1 MPINDNSII
10 VGIKGDTSDIERKI
24 SELQRKLRSL
34 REGGALGQLAQQYRS
49 RGMEDR
55 ANQLDQFRQREQVRN
70 RRELEQSFRNQ
81 EKSLDSLK
89 RHYDNIQKGLDSM
102 VKGTDAWK
110 QKSTEAAEVWD
121 KIVGKAAQVK
131 ATYQELFQGNGAG
144 LPGLPMQFQQGF
156 GPFSAR
162 DLTHIAR
169 SGQMG
174 GFGGAMK
181 GVGRVMTPAM
191 MAQLGAGTL
200 GAVGAGMG
208 LYGQAQLQIGTFG
221 ERVTTARA
229 RSAQNLLGEA
239 AQLREQGRS
248 YELEL
253 FGQERLKAL
262 NAAQNRMARERTA
275 DKTGLGATVLG
286 GISAGALTGSTAGAI
301 YGSPLGPAG
310 IGAGALIGSAGG
322 ALVGGVSAFGVSM
335 MSDRKRSML
344 FDEEGYN
351 ELIGSIGSDTYQQQ
365 RKALEARNF
374 ELLNANKFFERR
386 RGRMLQTQR
395 ALGLSDEELF
405 GGEESLYKRA
415 SRAGFTG
422 DIIEGQAQQIL
433 QAGGTTGVA
442 GGQGGIYAAQM
453 ARGLDL
459 TNAGSIMG
467 MVSATKNMGAEQSKD
482 EVVRMFAESVA
493 LGLDTSETRMFLE
506 TTAQMAVESGG
517 NFQEITRMLGEGVE
531 ALPTSRGITAAAN
544 AMNKIR
550 GKSGEMGGL
559 SGQYGMAE
567 LQTEELT
574 KMLGGEALDMGEMSY
589 ILGTDVTKITK
600 DNKAIRSF
608 LRKRGIDPDSDE
620 AQKIIEQFKKGQ
632 IRKTYRT
639 DERAQA
645 AEAFDETKEDYAEAM
660 KSGVLSPEAKKKAT
674 EQYEAAVGEY
684 SKYGALEEAEGF
696 TGMGLPEQEAQA
708 GIEGGILTGDKGPAL
723 TTGIEKKLEEATRA
737 ADKRIAKSAGDFGR
751 SVDNL
756 NKNMTKLMTSFQS
769 AADSKAIAD
778 LLQKMENIATETGNT
793 TEAFKIYKD
802 TLKQI
807 LQSGG
812 GGGTTPKQSDV
823 DINKYMFDGILP
835 AEGD

>member
-1 MPINDNSII
+1 MPINDGSII

-162 DLTHIAR
+162 DLSHIAR

-181 GVGRVMTPAM
+181 GMGRVMTPAIA
-191 MAQLGAGTL
+191 AQLGVGALGVAGT
-200 GAVGAGMG
+200 AATF
-208 LYGQAQLQIGTFG
+208 YGQAQKQIGTFG
-221 ERVTTARA
+221 ERVNVARA

-248 YELEL
+248 YEMEL
-253 FGQERLKAL
+253 FGKERLKAL
-262 NAAQNRMARERTA
+262 DAAQNRMMRERTE
-275 DKTGLGATVLG
+275 DKWELGGTVATGAVMGGGLIAKLGAPLNAIPGIGQALYAGGIGLGG
-286 GISAGALTGSTAGAI
+286 
-301 YGSPLGPAG
+301 
-310 IGAGALIGSAGG
+310 
-322 ALVGGVSAFGVSM
+322 LVGGGMAFGGAM
-335 MSDRKRSML
+335 LSDRKRSMM
-344 FDEEGYN
+344 FDEDAYN

-374 ELLNANKFFERR
+374 ELLNANKFFEGR
-386 RGRMLQTQR
+386 RGRMLETQR

-422 DIIEGQAQQIL
+422 DIVEDQAQQIL
-433 QAGGTTGVA
+433 QAGGTTSVA

-459 TNAGSIMG
+459 TNAGQLMG
-467 MVSATKNMGAEQSKD
+467 MMSGGRNLNADQSKD
-482 EVVRMFAESVA
+482 AIIRMFAEA
-493 LGLDTSETRMFLE
+493 TRIGLDTSETRTFME
-506 TTAQMAVESGG
+506 SATQMAYQTGGDSDAIAQMMGG
-517 NFQEITRMLGEGVE
+517 GLGQ
-531 ALPTSRGITAAAN
+531 LPTGRGIQAATN
-544 AMNKIR
+544 AMNRIR
-550 GKSGEMGGL
+550 GRTGEMSGL

-567 LQTEELT
+567 LQSDEINKL
-574 KMLGGEALDMGEMSY
+574 LGDELDMGEMSY
-589 ILGTDVTKITK
+589 ILGTDVSKINSG
-600 DNKAIRSF
+600 NKAITGF
-608 LRKRGIDPDSDE
+608 LQKRGIEPGTDE
-620 AQKIIEQFKKGQ
+620 FEQAMDLFRKANL
-632 IRKTYRT
+632 RKTLRT
-639 DERAQA
+639 DER
-645 AEAFDETKEDYAEAM
+645 EDAIKKAGE
-660 KSGVLSPEAKKKAT
+660 KQEVLNTTGILSPEGRKKAQK
-674 EQYEAAVGEY
+674 EYNIALGEASALGAAEEGRAFVGQN
-684 SKYGALEEAEGF
+684 
-696 TGMGLPEQEAQA
+696 LPEQEQEI
-708 GIEGGILTGDKGPAL
+708 GIMGQILKPFGLQMPAP

-737 ADKRIAKSAGDFGR
+737 TDKRITKSAEDFGR
-751 SVDNL
+751 NVDNL
-756 NKNMTKLMTSFQS
+756 NTKMGELITSFQS
-769 AADSKAIAD
+769 AADSRAISD
-778 LLQKMENIATETGNT
+778 LLKKMEDIATETGNT
-793 TEAFKIYKD
+793 TKAFKIYKD

>member
-1 MPINDNSII
+1 MPINDGSII
-10 VGIKGDTSDIERKI
+10 VSFKGDTSDIEQKI
-24 SELQRKLRSL
+24 SELQKKLRSL

-174 GFGGAMK
+174 GFGGGMR
-181 GVGRVMTPAM
+181 GMGRVMMRNPAL
-191 MAQLGAGTL
+191 MAGMGMGGLGAI
-200 GAVGAGMG
+200 GAGMG
-208 LYGQAQLQIGTFG
+208 FYGQAQLQLGTFG
-221 ERVTTARA
+221 ERVNTAKA
-229 RSAQNLLGEA
+229 RSVQNLLGEA

-253 FGQERLKAL
+253 FGEEKLKAL
-262 NAAQNRMARERTA
+262 DAAQNRMAKERTV
-275 DKTGLGATVLG
+275 DKMGLGTTVLG
-286 GISAGALTGSTAGAI
+286 AGVTAGGYMAAKAA
-301 YGSPLGPAG
+301 PLLAAPVP
-310 IGAGALIGSAGG
+310 GARLAYG
-322 ALVGGVSAFGVSM
+322 ALVGTAALGGAAVGFGGAM

-351 ELIGSIGSDTYQQQ
+351 ELIGSIGSETYQEQ
-365 RKALEARNF
+365 RKALEAKNF
-374 ELLNANKFFERR
+374 ELINANKFFERR
-386 RGRMLQTQR
+386 RGKMLQTQR

-459 TNAGSIMG
+459 TNAGQLMG
-467 MVSATKNMGAEQSKD
+467 MMSGGRNLNADQSKD
-482 EVVRMFAESVA
+482 AIIRMFAEA
-493 LGLDTSETRMFLE
+493 TRIGLDTSETRTFME
-506 TTAQMAVESGG
+506 SATQMAYQTGGDSDAIAQMMGG
-517 NFQEITRMLGEGVE
+517 GLGQ
-531 ALPTSRGITAAAN
+531 LPTGRGIQAATN
-544 AMNKIR
+544 AMNRIR
-550 GKSGEMGGL
+550 GRTGEMGGL

-567 LQTEELT
+567 LQSDEINKL
-574 KMLGGEALDMGEMSY
+574 LGEKLDMGEMAY
-589 ILGTDVTKITK
+589 ILGTDVSKISG
-600 DNKAIRSF
+600 NKAIMGF
-608 LRKRGIDPDSDE
+608 LQKRGINPASDE
-620 AQKIIEQFKKGQ
+620 GKQLMDLF
-632 IRKTYRT
+632 RKANLTKTFTT
-639 DERAQA
+639 DERK
-645 AEAFDETKEDYAEAM
+645 EAIQDVDK
-660 KSGVLSPEAKKKAT
+660 KLKVLNST
-674 EQYEAAVGEY
+674 GYVDIVGR
-684 SKYGALEEAEGF
+684 KEAEKQYNISLGKASALGAVEEGTAF
-696 TGMGLPEQEAQA
+696 TAQDLPEQEQEI
-708 GIEGGILTGDKGPAL
+708 GIMGTILSPSGLPMPAP
-723 TTGIEKKLEEATRA
+723 TTGIEKKLEEATGA
-737 ADKRIAKSAGDFGR
+737 ANKRITKSAEDFGR

-756 NKNMTKLMTSFQS
+756 NKKMTELIGSFQS
-769 AADSKAIAD
+769 AVDSKAITD
-778 LLQKMENIATETGNT
+778 LLQKMEDIAIETGNT

-835 AEGD
+835 AESD